1 MSRIE
6 YEKETIEVMIRL
18 YCSGKENNR
27 ELCDSCKELLHYAHA
42 RLGRCPFGEKKPSCQ
57 HCTIHCYKPQMREK
71 MRQVMRFSGPRML
84 LHSPL
89 AALRH
94 LWHNLFS

>member
-57 HCTIHCYKPQMREK
+57 HCTIHCYKLQMREK